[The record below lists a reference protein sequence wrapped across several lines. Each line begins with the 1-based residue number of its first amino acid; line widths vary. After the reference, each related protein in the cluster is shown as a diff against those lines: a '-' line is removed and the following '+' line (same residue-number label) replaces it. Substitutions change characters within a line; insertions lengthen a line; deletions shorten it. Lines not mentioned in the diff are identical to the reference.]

1 MIVIWKII
9 RNFALEK
16 FNKMPMKYR
25 QKSSLHNISLTTS
38 NLFKMTSG
46 KNRKEKKASERNYT
60 QKSSILSLLFLCA
73 TFILSS
79 CIDNDKY
86 DFKSSSDAICSYKE
100 FHHCINSASDVNAEQ
115 LADYI
120 CQWQELSD
128 TVYNYIKKDPAFTAH
143 AALSMDFGI
152 ITDSVR
158 MSLMRHADNCS
169 MNDVAYIKLNTSPYR
184 DDPEFDVIKKKA
196 STFFSALDRQS
207 IYNNK
212 STRELLLS
220 YQQFLMDTRDRGINN
235 QKQFLEFIETE
246 DRHFRTFLNHID
258 EYSDMGLGDIT
269 KITEQIC
276 TEIYRS
282 VSDNKLKSEDVMVYM
297 SMRTDRRLLLN
308 AQVCHDLLKKGKV
321 KSASQ
326 ANAYLWMM
334 IQPYLSM
341 DSFAVAMLSD
351 SQREQMLAIADDYT
365 SIVSM
370 LAQKDY
376 TDKVVSMQIP
386 TQLMRLYISTL

>member
-1 MIVIWKII
+1 MSACKG
-9 RNFALEK
+9 N
-16 FNKMPMKYR
+16 
-25 QKSSLHNISLTTS
+25 S
-38 NLFKMTSG
+38 
-46 KNRKEKKASERNYT
+46 
-60 QKSSILSLLFLCA
+60 
-73 TFILSS
+73 
-79 CIDNDKY
+79 KY
-86 DFKSSSDAICSYKE
+86 DFDNSTDAISEYRD
-100 FHHCINSASDVNAEQ
+100 FHHNILAASDVNAEL

-169 MNDVAYIKLNTSPYR
+169 MKDVAYIKLNTSPYR
-184 DDPEFDVIKKKA
+184 DDPEFDVIKKKS
-196 STFFSALDRQS
+196 STFFSALDRQPL
-207 IYNNK
+207 YNNK

-220 YQQFLMDTRDRGINN
+220 YQQFLMDTRDHGIND

-282 VSDNKLKSEDVMVYM
+282 VSDNKLKSENVMVYM

-376 TDKVVSMQIP
+376 TDKAVSMQIP

>member
-1 MIVIWKII
+1 
-9 RNFALEK
+9 
-16 FNKMPMKYR
+16 
-25 QKSSLHNISLTTS
+25 
-38 NLFKMTSG
+38 
-46 KNRKEKKASERNYT
+46 
-60 QKSSILSLLFLCA
+60 
-73 TFILSS
+73 
-79 CIDNDKY
+79 
-86 DFKSSSDAICSYKE
+86 
-100 FHHCINSASDVNAEQ
+100 
-115 LADYI
+115 
-120 CQWQELSD
+120 
-128 TVYNYIKKDPAFTAH
+128 
-143 AALSMDFGI
+143 
-152 ITDSVR
+152 

-184 DDPEFDVIKKKA
+184 DDPEFDVIKKKS
-196 STFFSALDRQS
+196 STFYSALDRQPL
-207 IYNNK
+207 YNNK

-220 YQQFLMDTRDRGINN
+220 YQQFLMDTRDHGIND

-282 VSDNKLKSEDVMVYM
+282 VSDGKLKSEDVMVYM
-297 SMRTDRRLLLN
+297 SMRIDRRLLLN

-351 SQREQMLAIADDYT
+351 SQRELMLAIADDYT

-370 LAQKDY
+370 LAKKDY
-376 TDKVVSMQIP
+376 TDKAVSMQIP

>member
-1 MIVIWKII
+1 MMS
-9 RNFALEK
+9 ACG
-16 FNKMPMKYR
+16 
-25 QKSSLHNISLTTS
+25 SST
-38 NLFKMTSG
+38 
-46 KNRKEKKASERNYT
+46 
-60 QKSSILSLLFLCA
+60 
-73 TFILSS
+73 
-79 CIDNDKY
+79 KY
-86 DFKSSSDAICSYKE
+86 DFDNSAEAISAYRD
-100 FHHCINSASDVNAEQ
+100 FHHSIHSASDVKAEQ
-115 LADYI
+115 LVDYI

-169 MNDVAYIKLNTSPYR
+169 MKDVAYIKLNTSPYR
-184 DDPEFDVIKKKA
+184 GESEFDVVKKKA
-196 STFFSALDRQS
+196 STFFSTLDRQPL
-207 IYNNK
+207 YNNK

-220 YQQFLMDTRDRGINN
+220 YQQFLMDTRDRGIND
-235 QKQFLEFIETE
+235 QKQFLEFIQTE

-269 KITEQIC
+269 KITEQIF

-282 VSDNKLKSEDVMVYM
+282 VSEDKLTSEEVMVYM

-321 KSASQ
+321 KSAGQ

-341 DSFAVAMLSD
+341 DSFAVAMLTD
-351 SQREQMLAIADDYT
+351 SQREQMIAIADDYT
-365 SIVSM
+365 TIVST

-376 TDKVVSMQIP
+376 TEKAVSLQIP

>member
-1 MIVIWKII
+1 
-9 RNFALEK
+9 
-16 FNKMPMKYR
+16 MK
-25 QKSSLHNISLTTS
+25 
-38 NLFKMTSG
+38 
-46 KNRKEKKASERNYT
+46 
-60 QKSSILSLLFLCA
+60 
-73 TFILSS
+73 
-79 CIDNDKY
+79 
-86 DFKSSSDAICSYKE
+86 
-100 FHHCINSASDVNAEQ
+100 
-115 LADYI
+115 
-120 CQWQELSD
+120 
-128 TVYNYIKKDPAFTAH
+128 
-143 AALSMDFGI
+143 
-152 ITDSVR
+152 
-158 MSLMRHADNCS
+158 
-169 MNDVAYIKLNTSPYR
+169 
-184 DDPEFDVIKKKA
+184 
-196 STFFSALDRQS
+196 
-207 IYNNK
+207 
-212 STRELLLS
+212 
-220 YQQFLMDTRDRGINN
+220 DTRDRGIND
-235 QKQFLEFIETE
+235 QKQLLEFIETE

-308 AQVCHDLLKKGKV
+308 AQVCHDFLKKGKV

-376 TDKVVSMQIP
+376 TDKAVSMQIP

>member
-25 QKSSLHNISLTTS
+25 HNKVLSHLNRCFSSLLENSTCKQVQRSKT
-38 NLFKMTSG
+38 
-46 KNRKEKKASERNYT
+46 SERKHT
-60 QKSSILSLLFLCA
+60 HSSFNFHLFFLCLIVIMSA
-73 TFILSS
+73 CGNSS
-79 CIDNDKY
+79 KY
-86 DFKSSSDAICSYKE
+86 DFDSSSDAISAYRD
-100 FHHCINSASDVNAEQ
+100 FHHSIHSASDVKAEQ

-143 AALSMDFGI
+143 AALSMDFGV
-152 ITDSVR
+152 ITDSIR

-169 MNDVAYIKLNTSPYR
+169 MKDVAYIKLNTSPYR
-184 DDPEFDVIKKKA
+184 DDSEFDALKKKA
-196 STFFSALDRQS
+196 TTFFSALDRQPL
-207 IYNNK
+207 YNNK
-212 STRELLLS
+212 STRDLLLS
-220 YQQFLMDTRDRGINN
+220 YQQFLMNTRDHGINN
-235 QKQFLEFIETE
+235 QKEFLSFIETE

-282 VSDNKLKSEDVMVYM
+282 VSEDKLTSEDVMVYM

-341 DSFAVAMLSD
+341 DSFAVAMLTD
-351 SQREQMLAIADDYT
+351 SQREQMISIADDYVT
-365 SIVSM
+365 IVST

-376 TDKVVSMQIP
+376 TDKAVSLQIP